1 MESRCVE
8 DSLTKNDIF
17 YNFYMNTL
25 TLKNENKIEK
35 LCKIYNSY
43 INDINIEKISFNEFA
58 ESRKKG
64 NKILDMN
71 SK

>member
-1 MESRCVE
+1 LS
-8 DSLTKNDIF
+8 
-17 YNFYMNTL
+17 
-25 TLKNENKIEK
+25 LKNKIKK

-43 INDINIEKISFNEFA
+43 INDIYIEKISFNEFK
-58 ESRKKG
+58 ESIKKG

>member
-1 MESRCVE
+1 ME

-25 TLKNENKIEK
+25 SLKNENKIKK

-43 INDINIEKISFNEFA
+43 INDIYIEKISFNEFK
-58 ESRKKG
+58 ESIKKG

>member
-1 MESRCVE
+1 ME

-43 INDINIEKISFNEFA
+43 INDINIEKISYDKFV

>member
-1 MESRCVE
+1 ME

-43 INDINIEKISFNEFA
+43 INDINIEKISSYEFDK
-58 ESRKKG
+58 SSKKG
-64 NKILDMN
+64 NKILDLN

>member
-1 MESRCVE
+1 ME

-25 TLKNENKIEK
+25 SLKNKIKK

-43 INDINIEKISFNEFA
+43 INDIYIEKISFNEFK
-58 ESRKKG
+58 ESIKKG

>member
-1 MESRCVE
+1 
-8 DSLTKNDIF
+8 
-17 YNFYMNTL
+17 MNTL

-35 LCKIYNSY
+35 LCKNYNSY

>member
-1 MESRCVE
+1 ME

-17 YNFYMNTL
+17 YNFMNTL
-25 TLKNENKIEK
+25 SLKNENKIKK

-43 INDINIEKISFNEFA
+43 INDIYIEKISFNEFK

>member
-1 MESRCVE
+1 ME